1 MKQFCELDD
10 DGQPT
15 GYFARQYNYGKLYKQ
30 RDKIIKKLVDKYN
43 LTVDDDTNQITFRN
57 RSEYIK
63 YMADFYNEM
72 DKIANFRYKK
82 EYYIKRAELL
92 SPKAQEKERIVQ
104 RQIDTLLKKA
114 VDKELGV
121 PMIFNLSSEEIKQLD
136 NLRREKQNLANPYNI
151 VYNADGSI

>member
-1 MKQFCELDD
+1 M
-10 DGQPT
+10 T
-15 GYFARQYNYGKLYKQ
+15 
-30 RDKIIKKLVDKYN
+30 
-43 LTVDDDTNQITFRN
+43 
-57 RSEYIK
+57 
-63 YMADFYNEM
+63 DFYNEM

-82 EYYIKRAELL
+82 EYYIKRVELL

>member
-1 MKQFCELDD
+1 M
-10 DGQPT
+10 T
-15 GYFARQYNYGKLYKQ
+15 
-30 RDKIIKKLVDKYN
+30 
-43 LTVDDDTNQITFRN
+43 
-57 RSEYIK
+57 
-63 YMADFYNEM
+63 DFYNEM
-72 DKIANFRYKK
+72 DKVANFRYKK

-92 SPKAQEKERIVQ
+92 SPKAQEKERIIQ

-121 PMIFNLSSEEIKQLD
+121 SMIFNLSSEEIKQLD